1 MTMNGLQL
9 RGCPSWEQGVST
21 AAAHAQR
28 DWRSSRPQSPV
39 NRWADVE
46 TKSADPAEPPT
57 DVLSDTD
64 ARSGSSDRVC

>member
-1 MTMNGLQL
+1 
-9 RGCPSWEQGVST
+9 
-21 AAAHAQR
+21 
-28 DWRSSRPQSPV
+28 V